1 MPSAAGLFGKIP
13 AQGDFFRHN
22 VGDPAVQSL
31 VAWLQDAIE
40 PVYRS
45 RLALPRTARFL
56 FRAPDAASVLVGAL
70 AASQDRVGR
79 AFPLCAFGAVPAAD
93 VASRYPALPLAW
105 RPFLDAAAELVLG
118 AAGQDGAALA
128 ARASG
133 LPLPGPADVEGAEA
147 ALRREAA
154 AARGDDLARR
164 LFGDLPAGALAY
176 ALATFGAAV
185 KPVRGREPSRA
196 AVALDCPAERDVDR
210 WAWLELARRS
220 LGWRAPPSFFW
231 TDGEGGRIVVS
242 LGGAPTGLLAHLCDP
257 SRPGGKVWPLRTAQ
271 PGAIEAAR
279 RGLSPAAQRAVD
291 GPDST
296 LEALVAAAAA

>member
-1 MPSAAGLFGKIP
+1 MRAPVGLFGKIP

-22 VGDPAVQSL
+22 VGDPAVQAL

-40 PVYRS
+40 PVYRA
-45 RLALPRTARFL
+45 RLALPPSARFL

-79 AFPLCAFGAVPAAD
+79 AFPLCAFAAVPAAEL
-93 VASRYPALPLAW
+93 AARYPAVPLAW
-105 RPFLDAAAELVLG
+105 RRFLDAAAELVLG
-118 AAGQDGAALA
+118 VAGKDGAALA
-128 ARASG
+128 AAAAA
-133 LPLPGPADVEGAEA
+133 LPVPGPAEVEDAEA

-176 ALATFGAAV
+176 ALATFGTAV
-185 KPVRGREPSRA
+185 KPVRGREPARA

-220 LGWRAPPSFFW
+220 LGWLAPPSFFW
-231 TDGEGGRIVVS
+231 TEGEGARVVVA
-242 LGGAPTGLLAHLCDP
+242 LGGAPAGLLAHLCDP
-257 SRPGGKVWPLRTAQ
+257 SRPGAKVWPLRTAQ

-279 RGLSPAAQRAVD
+279 KGLSPAAQRTVD
-291 GPDST
+291 APDST